1 MTPSR
6 MVLIPRGS
14 AVGVGSRV
22 YCIYRIPVKR
32 IVGGSEVFALYSPV
46 GEEREIWSIVRHT
59 KK

>member
-1 MTPSR
+1 

-46 GEEREIWSIVRHT
+46 VEEREIWSIVRHT

>member
-22 YCIYRIPVKR
+22 YCIYRIPVKG
-32 IVGGSEVFALYSPV
+32 IVGGPEVFALYSPV
-46 GEEREIWSIVRHT
+46 GEER
-59 KK
+59 